1 MFLALCYKAVL
12 YPSCY
17 FLLVYS
23 VEEWPQSLLTS
34 HVCSDCNRGGTAYC
48 KLHTVTTR
56 LILCQSQTLHPRDV
70 FFQTRSCNLL
80 KLIFITVLMKAP
92 HLADVVYHLNRIFR
106 PGPKTCFDRS
116 NVQSSPTYQ
125 GALTIRS
132 AYFLLCCFIF
142 CGIVLCI
149 WGWNPAGQQAPEPP
163 CWTVWLEEMGVNWN
177 CIRFWRWNMIGV
189 RQTGRSV
196 PVRKG
201 PRDDM
206 VSHTLINNRDKF
218 RSQAIG
224 SVKDAHWRSGRSRT
238 DAFKSPNFYTCFS
251 CFYCVQ
257 NVLNGRLGSRPNAL
271 CPVIKKKCISCVAL
285 SVEAL

>member
-23 VEEWPQSLLTS
+23 VEEWPQSLLIS

-92 HLADVVYHLNRIFR
+92 HLADVVYQLNRIFR

-149 WGWNPAGQQAPEPP
+149 WGWNPAGQQAPRASMLDSMTGGNG
-163 CWTVWLEEMGVNWN
+163 CQLKLYQVLEMKHDRRETDGKERSCEKRPAWRHGV
-177 CIRFWRWNMIGV
+177 
-189 RQTGRSV
+189 T
-196 PVRKG
+196 
-201 PRDDM
+201 
-206 VSHTLINNRDKF
+206 HTD
-218 RSQAIG
+218 
-224 SVKDAHWRSGRSRT
+224 
-238 DAFKSPNFYTCFS
+238 
-251 CFYCVQ
+251 
-257 NVLNGRLGSRPNAL
+257 
-271 CPVIKKKCISCVAL
+271 
-285 SVEAL
+285 